1 MVGVWVNL
9 DFMIF
14 GGTGCGLLRCF
25 WGHLMILPRAFG
37 PGGMSNVPQSA
48 VGGLLF
54 VPPNYVM
61 DEGRSWEALLIFL
74 LRGFCVN
81 LSVIVFFDWDYD

>member
-1 MVGVWVNL
+1 
-9 DFMIF
+9 
-14 GGTGCGLLRCF
+14 
-25 WGHLMILPRAFG
+25 MILPRAFG

-61 DEGRSWEALLIFL
+61 DEGRSWEALLIFSFTGF
-74 LRGFCVN
+74 LRKFSCDC
-81 LSVIVFFDWDYD
+81 FF